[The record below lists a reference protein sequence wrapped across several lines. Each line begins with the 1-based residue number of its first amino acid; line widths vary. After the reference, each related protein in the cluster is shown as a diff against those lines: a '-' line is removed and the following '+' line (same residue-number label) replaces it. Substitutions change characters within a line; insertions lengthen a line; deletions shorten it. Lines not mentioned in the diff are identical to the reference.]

1 MKFSVLPIDRG
12 SHRTRLGMEVAVWKW
27 GLGKV
32 SGMDV
37 VLACGVSGAVWGFWN
52 LSGGL
57 PLSV

>member
-1 MKFSVLPIDRG
+1 MKFSVLPIDIG
-12 SHRTRLGMEVAVWKW
+12 SYSLGMEVAVWKW